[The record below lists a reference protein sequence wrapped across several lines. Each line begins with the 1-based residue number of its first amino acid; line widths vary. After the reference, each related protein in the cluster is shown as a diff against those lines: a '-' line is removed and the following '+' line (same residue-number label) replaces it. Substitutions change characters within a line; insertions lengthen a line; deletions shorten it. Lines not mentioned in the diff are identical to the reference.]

1 MEHQVKQHHSMT
13 NEEKKLLA
21 LIPTGSEQPRP
32 LKELVQLTG
41 WDQRKVRTMITRLII
56 FHHQPI
62 GACYHRP
69 GNGYFIITNNEERS
83 AALAPLTSQIFVI
96 SQRAQVIGNV
106 KLGNEE

>member
-1 MEHQVKQHHSMT
+1 MEHQVVPQQ
-13 NEEKKLLA
+13 KLSKDEQRL
-21 LIPTGSEQPRP
+21 LSFIPVGSERPRP

-41 WDQRKVRTMITRLII
+41 WNQRKVREMITRLII
-56 FHHQPI
+56 THHQPI

-69 GNGYFIITNNEERS
+69 GNGYYIITNNEERS

-106 KLGNEE
+106 KLGN